1 MISNPY
7 TDQNQLYIA
16 LGYCGLMLFIAW
28 LLKKYPPKKINHLYG
43 YRTKRSM
50 KSQFTWD
57 SANKYSALIFFKI
70 CLYSF
75 LIPVA
80 LYFLYPQLNVLIT
93 IVTNWQPITHLF
105 MHALVYECLEFGSLL
120 YPKYLECLSFQTLR
134 SLQR

>member
-16 LGYCGLMLFIAW
+16 LGYCGLMLLIAW

-50 KSQFTWD
+50 KSQYTWD

-70 CLYSF
+70 SLYSF

-93 IVTNWQPITHLF
+93 IVTNTLLLFYMLYATEKHLKNCF
-105 MHALVYECLEFGSLL
+105 DSQGTPLE
-120 YPKYLECLSFQTLR
+120 
-134 SLQR
+134 